1 MAAEIKYDIFISY
14 SRKDSAVVD
23 KICTALDKYEL
34 SYFRDT
40 EGIAVG
46 HNFPEILADAICQ
59 SRIMLYVA
67 SDNSYKS
74 RFTAKEISFAYA
86 EEMMVIPYVIDNSS
100 MPPRISFMFSD
111 VNIKYMKDTPID
123 PDFIDD
129 LCAHLGKKRKQIS
142 TERGRLL
149 EFISNRTNQL
159 IIVICMM
166 AIALGVMLFDRFRPD
181 EEDPNK
187 DTPTQ
192 EEATSAETSEE
203 LTSEEEAALFSNL
216 NIPKTTPKRQ
226 TLQVGSEYKGGIIF
240 DISTDGKVVSVVNFK
255 QLEGKWMTCSTL
267 ASDHTDGRNNMEML
281 MQSGHVTFP
290 IFAEVMNNYGEEWY
304 IPSVNELE
312 KIYLRKDVLNRVMS
326 DSHKGDLIDGTY
338 WSSTETGQRSAH
350 VIDCDYE
357 VKHDKDE
364 GYKLQQDKDRTFNV
378 CVIAKFDIYEK

>member
-1 MAAEIKYDIFISY
+1 MTAEIKYDIFISY

-23 KICTALDKYEL
+23 KICSALDKYKL

-67 SDNSYKS
+67 SENSYKS
-74 RFTAKEISFAYA
+74 RFTAKEIAFAYA
-86 EEMMVIPYVIDNSS
+86 KEMMVIPYVIDNSS

-129 LCAHLGKKRKQIS
+129 LCDLLGKNREDLS
-142 TERGRLL
+142 TERGRLM

-159 IIVICMM
+159 IVVICMM
-166 AIALGVMLFDRFRPD
+166 AIALGFMLFDRFQPEQKEPD
-181 EEDPNK
+181 K
-187 DTPTQ
+187 DTDTK
-192 EEATSAETSEE
+192 ESAITAATSEE
-203 LTSEEEAALFSNL
+203 LTPEEEAALFSNL
-216 NIPKTTPKRQ
+216 TIPKTTPKRQ
-226 TLQVGSEYKGGIIF
+226 ALQIGSEYNDGIIF
-240 DISTDGKVVSVVNFK
+240 DISPDGKVVSVINYK
-255 QLEGKWMTCSTL
+255 QFEGKWMTCSTL

-281 MQSGHVTFP
+281 MQGSHVTFP
-290 IFAEVMNNYGEEWY
+290 IFAEVKNNYGEEWY

-312 KIYLRKDVLNRVMS
+312 KIYLIKDVLNRAIS
-326 DSHKGDLIDGTY
+326 DNHKGDLIDGTY

-357 VKHDKDE
+357 MKHDKDE
-364 GYKLQQDKDRTFNV
+364 EYKSRQDKDRTFNV
-378 CVIAKFDIYEK
+378 CVIAKFDISEK